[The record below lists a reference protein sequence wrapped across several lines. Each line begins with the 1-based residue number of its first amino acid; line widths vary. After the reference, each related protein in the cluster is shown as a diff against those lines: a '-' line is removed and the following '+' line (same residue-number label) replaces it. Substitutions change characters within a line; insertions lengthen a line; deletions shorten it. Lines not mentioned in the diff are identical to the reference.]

1 MKKLFLSIFTLFV
14 GFSLYA
20 QQGHRI
26 EVEIKDYDQSNLYL
40 AYYYGD
46 KQYVKDTVQRDAN
59 GRFVFKG
66 EEALEPGV
74 YMVVMEP
81 ENNFFQLIVDEDEQN
96 YSLSTSK
103 DNYVQD
109 ISFQYAPDNELFYEY
124 LQFLEEKRPQAAQL
138 QEELSNSSDE
148 VAQQNI
154 QSQLDQINLEV
165 REYQDKLIQEHPKSF
180 TAAII
185 KANLAIDYPEFE
197 GSPEEVQMSQ
207 YRYTKDHYFDNLDL
221 SDPRMLRTPFLFSRI
236 DNYVQRLTYQNPDS
250 LIQSIDWILNETKPA
265 EETFKFYLIHF
276 LNTYARS
283 KIIGMDAVYV
293 HLALNYYATGQAD
306 WTDPEQLEKIV
317 SNAKTLEP
325 LLIGKVAP
333 DLKLQRPDGLPV
345 RLHEVNSPYTVLY
358 FWRYDCGACK
368 TSTPIMKRFFEK
380 YKDQG
385 VQLMAVCMKTG
396 DEVGGCW
403 DYVNEQEIGDWLH
416 TVDPNGTAQ
425 VHAVY
430 DVKSTPTIY
439 ILDQEKRIVLKRLGA
454 DQLDEVMGQILEG
467 KR

>member
-1 MKKLFLSIFTLFV
+1 MKKLLISIFTLFV

-26 EVEIKDYDQSNLYL
+26 EVEITEYDHPNLYL

-46 KQYVKDTVQRDAN
+46 KQYVKDTVQRDSN
-59 GRFVFKG
+59 GRFVFTG
-66 EEALEPGV
+66 EETLEPGI

-81 ENNFFQLIVDEDEQN
+81 DNSFFQLIVDEDEQ
-96 YSLSTSK
+96 SFSVSTSK
-103 DNYVQD
+103 DNYMQD
-109 ISFQYAPDNELFYEY
+109 ISFQFAPDNELFYEY
-124 LQFLEEKRPQAAQL
+124 LHFLEEKRPQSTKL
-138 QEELSNSSDE
+138 QEELSNSADQAS
-148 VAQQNI
+148 QQNI
-154 QSQLDQINLEV
+154 QSQLDQINIEV
-165 REYQDKLIQEHPKSF
+165 REYQDKLIQEHPESF

-185 KANLAIDYPEFE
+185 KANLPMDYPDFE
-197 GSPEEVQMSQ
+197 GSPEEIQMSQ
-207 YRYTKDHYFDNLDL
+207 YRFTKDHYFDNLDI

-236 DNYVQRLTYQNPDS
+236 DNYIQRLTYQNPDS
-250 LIQSIDWILNETKPA
+250 LIQSIDWILKEAKPS

-293 HLALNYYATGQAD
+293 HLALNYYAKGQAD

-333 DLKLQRPDGLPV
+333 DLKLQRQDGSSV
-345 RLHEVNSPYTVLY
+345 TLHELNSPYTVLY
-358 FWRYDCGACK
+358 FWRYDCGACQ
-368 TSTPIMKRFFEK
+368 TSTPILRSFFEK

-385 VQLMAVCMKTG
+385 VEIMAVCMKTG

-403 DYVNEQEIGDWLH
+403 DYVKETEIADWVH
-416 TVDPNGTAQ
+416 AVDPNGNAQ

-439 ILDQEKRIVLKRLGA
+439 ILDQDKRIVLKRLGA
-454 DQLDEVMGQILEG
+454 DQLDEVMGQILAG